1 MKVELEFAEL
11 HSPLFLG
18 GKNHQMKLVAGERT
32 DLKLVYDRGEKEL
45 LVTWKDSNA
54 IVPLS
59 NVASMWPMK
68 AVKAVKEEKPIDLTA
83 ATKPLKAQ
91 ASSPTDHVFAGAG
104 HGKSR

>member
-11 HSPLFLG
+11 HSPLFIG

-32 DLKLVYDRGEKEL
+32 DLKLVYDRAEKEL
-45 LVTWKDSNA
+45 LVTWKDAHA

-59 NVASMWPMK
+59 NVASMWPAK
-68 AVKAVKEEKPIDLTA
+68 PVKAVKEEKLAVTA
-83 ATKPLKAQ
+83 PSQPLKAQ